1 MRIEQSEIKF
11 TAIKLSQSSIN
22 MKSVSCNFLHILAM
36 HYLCFTFAAQLATA
50 FNAVVPISSVKISST
65 LLNAEVDKSRRSVFT
80 ALVASA
86 SLVTSSAGQANAV
99 YGADAKME
107 LPNIAQGIADRTN
120 KQCLV
125 ESLGNREC
133 LVYED
138 PENKLY
144 KNADS
149 KILFERLNSSVDAMK
164 RLPTYITNKQWSNV
178 QSVLTGPMGSLSSTM
193 NELVKLI
200 DEESPVKNDCKQLSV
215 AIRQD
220 LYEIKAMV
228 DRKDAKQAQA
238 SADKAEKKLE
248 KFMKLISTV

>member
-1 MRIEQSEIKF
+1 
-11 TAIKLSQSSIN
+11 
-22 MKSVSCNFLHILAM
+22 MKSVRYNFLHILAM
-36 HYLCFTFAAQLATA
+36 HYLCFTFEAQLADA
-50 FNAVVPISSVKISST
+50 FNAPVVPISRVKRSST
-65 LLNAEVDKSRRSVFT
+65 LLNVEVGKSRRSVFT
-80 ALVASA
+80 ALVTSA
-86 SLVTSSAGQANAV
+86 SLVASSAGRANAV

-200 DEESPVKNDCKQLSV
+200 DEESPVKNDCKALSV

-220 LYEIKAMV
+220 LYQIAAMV
-228 DRKDAKQAQA
+228 DRKDGKQAQA
-238 SADKAEKKLE
+238 SADKAEEKLE
-248 KFMKLISTV
+248 KFVKLISTV

>member
-1 MRIEQSEIKF
+1 
-11 TAIKLSQSSIN
+11 
-22 MKSVSCNFLHILAM
+22 MKSVRYNNFLHILVM
-36 HYLCFTFAAQLATA
+36 HYLCFTFATA
-50 FNAVVPISSVKISST
+50 FNAPVVPISSVKRSST
-65 LLNAEVDKSRRSVFT
+65 LLNAEVDKSRRSVFAT
-80 ALVASA
+80 LSWVASA
-86 SLVTSSAGQANAV
+86 SLVSSSAGRANAV

-200 DEESPVKNDCKQLSV
+200 DEESPVKNDCKALSV

-220 LYEIKAMV
+220 LYQIAAMV
-228 DRKDAKQAQA
+228 DRKDGKQAQA
-238 SADKAEKKLE
+238 SADKAEEKLE
-248 KFMKLISTV
+248 NFMKLISTV